1 MRADSDILSYV
12 YVYKF
17 KGGTVAPV
25 DFLSSKIYII
35 HIVFLQLG
43 LRQSITYEILLY
55 TYATSLELLDDL
67 I

>member
-17 KGGTVAPV
+17 KGGTMAPV
-25 DFLSSKIYII
+25 DFSSSKIYTI
-35 HIVFLQLG
+35 HIVFG
-43 LRQSITYEILLY
+43 LRQSITYEILFY